1 MVNREFLLHQNPGF
15 GLVQQAAVIGA
26 SSAHISTDFAA
37 ALFPKSNIILSDRI
51 LSNGRQYLQAIIRQI
66 ETEICV
72 IAAKDFGLSHD
83 LIMEIGNSDRGHSY
97 PLLQNAGL
105 LETKLLLEHIFTGA
119 QRVELGA
126 RLLRKISQTD
136 LESALIRHLDNEDR
150 AIADAAM
157 ALLVAQSRDIS
168 AGAGSG
174 SGAINAHI
182 DNLPAEILFSL
193 VWPTVAAVQKLST
206 YEGPELTKAA
216 EKLLG
221 RHDEGAGTQSRAQR
235 LAQLVD
241 QLTDSENLH
250 PLHDGL
256 DLFLARLAKRS
267 GLSVDQLI
275 LFTAEPNMT
284 RLVLTMRAVNLPDQQ
299 ALSIFAVLEGGG
311 KLLTVASYNEIDRS
325 QAAALVKKWSSNT
338 LYQDAQYQLNAH
350 YTGLSEE

>member
-1 MVNREFLLHQNPGF
+1 MVNREFLLHQNPGV
-15 GLVQQAAVIGA
+15 GLVQQAAAIGA
-26 SSAHISTDFAA
+26 SSAHISDDFAA
-37 ALFPKSNIILSDRI
+37 ALFPKSEIILSDRI
-51 LSNGRQYLQAIIRQI
+51 VSHGRQYLKTIVQQI

-72 IAAKDFGLSHD
+72 IAAKDYGLTHD
-83 LIMEIGNSDRGHSY
+83 IIIEIGNSDRGHCY

-105 LETKLLLEHIFTGA
+105 LETKMLLDHVFTCS

-182 DNLPAEILFSL
+182 DNLPAEILFAL
-193 VWPTVAAVQKLST
+193 VWPVVAAIQKLSS
-206 YEGPELTKAA
+206 YDGPELTKVA

-241 QLTDSENLH
+241 QQTDSENLH

-267 GLSVDQLI
+267 GLTVDQLI
-275 LFTAEPNMT
+275 LFTSEPNMM
-284 RLVLTMRAVNLPDQQ
+284 RFVLAMRAINLPAQQ

-311 KLLTVASYNEIDRS
+311 KLLTPASYNEIDHR
-325 QAAALVKKWSSNT
+325 QAVALVKKWSSNA
-338 LYQDAQYQLNAH
+338 LYQDALHQLKVH
-350 YTGLSEE
+350 YAGLSEE